1 MSQLDLLTDTVWG
14 IFLHPRRTFR
24 EILEHP
30 EFDRQY
36 FWGAIAIVFLASLI
50 DGLNVPALVDPA
62 WMMLSLFVSFVV
74 GFARWFFLA
83 ALAALTVTLFGA
95 HVSRIGACLI
105 TTGWA
110 FLPGILLAPAGCYR
124 LVLGPYYPILSISI
138 LLWIVALEWLA
149 IQETYKLRGME
160 MYCLVFAV
168 PSLFFFAQVFWI
180 WPFISELLKAYIS

>member
-1 MSQLDLLTDTVWG
+1 MNQLDLITDTIWG
-14 IFLHPRRTFR
+14 IFTQPRKAFR

-36 FWGAIAIVFLASLI
+36 FWGAVAVVTLASLI
-50 DGLNVPALVDPA
+50 DGLTVPSVVDPG
-62 WMMLSLFVSFVV
+62 WMFFSLFVSLIV

-95 HVSRIGACLI
+95 HMSRIAVCLI

-110 FLPGILLAPAGCYR
+110 FLPGILLAPLGCYR
-124 LVLGPYYPILSISI
+124 LLLGPLYPVLSISI
-138 LLWIVALEWLA
+138 LLWVIALEWIA

-168 PSLFFFAQVFWI
+168 PSLFFFTQLFWI
-180 WPFISELLKAYIS
+180 WPFVSEILKASIS

>member
-1 MSQLDLLTDTVWG
+1 MNHLDLLTDTVWG
-14 IFLHPRRTFR
+14 IFLYPRKAFR

-30 EFDRQY
+30 ELDKQY
-36 FWGAIAIVFLASLI
+36 FWAAIAIVFLVSLI
-50 DGLNVPALVDPA
+50 DGLSVPSLVDTS
-62 WMMLSLFVSFVV
+62 WMMFSLFVSLVV
-74 GFARWFFLA
+74 GFARWLFLA
-83 ALAALTVTLFGA
+83 ALVALTITLFGA
-95 HVSRIGACLI
+95 HVSRVRACLI

-124 LVLGPYYPILSISI
+124 LVLGPYYPVLSVSI

-168 PSLFFFAQVFWI
+168 PSLLFFAQVFWI
-180 WPFISELLKAYIS
+180 WPFVSELLKAYIS